1 MSRTKLD
8 QVQKLLDKSDS
19 QVDSENVDSVVLN
32 LGTNDVTPYR
42 NVTELI
48 IVNVTTCV
56 ENVKQKYPNANI
68 GVCSIL
74 PRRGKGTHIQALIS
88 VENDYKA
95 YMFNVLALNCCGLKN
110 KLQYPEFQE
119 RLSAN
124 DILCLV
130 ESKTDDTD
138 ETLLPGYIFKMNK
151 MLHATSC

>member
-1 MSRTKLD
+1 
-8 QVQKLLDKSDS
+8 
-19 QVDSENVDSVVLN
+19 
-32 LGTNDVTPYR
+32 
-42 NVTELI
+42 
-48 IVNVTTCV
+48 
-56 ENVKQKYPNANI
+56 
-68 GVCSIL
+68 
-74 PRRGKGTHIQALIS
+74 
-88 VENDYKA
+88 
-95 YMFNVLALNCCGLKN
+95 MFNVLALNCCGLKN